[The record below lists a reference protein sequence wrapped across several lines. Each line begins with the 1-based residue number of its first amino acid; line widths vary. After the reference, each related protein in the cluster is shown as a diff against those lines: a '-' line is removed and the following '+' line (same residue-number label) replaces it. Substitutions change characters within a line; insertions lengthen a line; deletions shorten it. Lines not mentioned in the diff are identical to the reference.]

1 MNRLATNAAAFSPSA
16 TGGAELAAGVSAAAE
31 FPPPSLGSR
40 AGAEVAAGGQWPAPV
55 GRLTPSKE
63 QPSPRLGAVQAT
75 ESRGRRATVGTS
87 ERRFHTRL
95 CAGELMS
102 ALVPALVIGFA
113 VTAALFAASEEPVPL
128 QLRGKSQMLVR
139 LHGAAQDA
147 GVAVIFLPGDR
158 GWRGSAISMS
168 KNVAAWG
175 YDVYGFD
182 IRKYLET
189 FSANGAHLS
198 REQLAED
205 VRRLAD
211 EVYAR
216 SRKPVILMGWS
227 QGAGMAVAAAA
238 ASAGNRTIRGV
249 ITLGLPESVVL
260 GWDWKAALYT
270 VARRE
275 PDQPKFPVRPLMA
288 SVTPKP
294 IWMIHGSA
302 DEYTSLGD
310 ARTLFAAAAEP
321 KHLDEIA
328 GANHRFDGHQEELYR
343 SLKAGLEWITR
354 Q

>member
-1 MNRLATNAAAFSPSA
+1 MNRLATNAAAFPSSA
-16 TGGAELAAGVSAAAE
+16 TSGAELAAGVAAGAE
-31 FPPPSLGSR
+31 FPPPRPGSR
-40 AGAEVAAGGQWPAPV
+40 TGIEVAAGRQRQAPLERLSCCNEQLWP
-55 GRLTPSKE
+55 LS
-63 QPSPRLGAVQAT
+63 GAVQAT
-75 ESRGRRATVGTS
+75 ESRGWRATAGTPAK
-87 ERRFHTRL
+87 RFQTRL
-95 CAGELMS
+95 SAGGLVS
-102 ALVPALVIGFA
+102 AMARALAIGFV

-147 GVAVIFLPGDR
+147 GVAVIFLPGDG
-158 GWRGSAISMS
+158 GWRGAAISMS

-182 IRKYLET
+182 TRKYLET
-189 FSANGAHLS
+189 FSANGTHLS

-216 SRKPVILMGWS
+216 SRKPAILVGWS
-227 QGAGMAVAAAA
+227 QGAAMAVAAAA
-238 ASAGNRTIRGV
+238 ASEGNRTIRGV
-249 ITLGLPESVVL
+249 ATLGLPESAVL
-260 GWDWKAALYT
+260 GWDWKAALSAI
-270 VARRE
+270 ARRE
-275 PDQPKFPVRPLMA
+275 PDQPKFLVRPLMA

-302 DEYTSLGD
+302 DEYTSPGD
-310 ARTLFAAAAEP
+310 ARALFAAAAEP
-321 KHLDEIA
+321 KHLDEIV

-343 SLKAGLEWITR
+343 SLKVGLEWIAR